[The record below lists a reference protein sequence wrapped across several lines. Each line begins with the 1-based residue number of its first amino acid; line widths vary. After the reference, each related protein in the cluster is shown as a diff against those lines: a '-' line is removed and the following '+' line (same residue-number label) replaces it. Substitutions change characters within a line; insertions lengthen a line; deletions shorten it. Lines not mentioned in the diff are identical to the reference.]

1 MAFQKLS
8 PETQIFHSCL
18 EQIGDLSSDRCPHYV
33 PTTMCQATCLP
44 EIKWLVISSKCQ
56 YFTFSRP
63 LNYLKLRTHDWAKRY
78 KSSSIIKITVT
89 KVQNICTEP
98 TFSRS
103 KFPSQTMLTEETPGS
118 WLWSWELWPSW
129 CSADK
134 EGQTFLLVSRIT
146 ALGFYHNTICRRA
159 TAFCKFR
166 YLLDGQGHKTNAQ
179 TNLLR
184 QLTSI
189 YPIQSDK

>member
-1 MAFQKLS
+1 MSSLRSNNNVPSHMFAWNKMIGHHFKLS
-8 PETQIFHSCL
+8 VFYLFQAIK
-18 EQIGDLSSDRCPHYV
+18 LS
-33 PTTMCQATCLP
+33 
-44 EIKWLVISSKCQ
+44 EIKNTWLS
-56 YFTFSRP
+56 
-63 LNYLKLRTHDWAKRY
+63 KRY
-78 KSSSIIKITVT
+78 KCSSIIKITVT

-134 EGQTFLLVSRIT
+134 EGQTLLLVSRIT
-146 ALGFYHNTICRRA
+146 ALGFYHNTIRRRA

-166 YLLDGQGHKTNAQ
+166 SLLDGQGHKTNTQ
-179 TNLLR
+179 TNLLP

>member
-8 PETQIFHSCL
+8 PEKQIFHSCL
-18 EQIGDLSSDRCPHYV
+18 EQIGDLSFDRCHHYV

-44 EIKWLVISSKCQ
+44 EIKWLVISSNCQ
-56 YFTFSRP
+56 FFTFSRP

-78 KSSSIIKITVT
+78 KCSSIIKITVT

-134 EGQTFLLVSRIT
+134 EGQTLLLVSRIT
-146 ALGFYHNTICRRA
+146 ALGFYIIILYVEKQQHFVNSGLYWMARA
-159 TAFCKFR
+159 IK
-166 YLLDGQGHKTNAQ
+166 QI
-179 TNLLR
+179 LR
-184 QLTSI
+184 QI
-189 YPIQSDK
+189 CYRN